1 MRFYGGN
8 GRLLLESRLLM
19 FGRLFSLLLFGL
31 AACAFGYTDKTNIV
45 VVDVVFTLIFLCVI
59 SKYTITSRGFSV
71 FESGDI
77 GGRRADLDRGSEVLA
92 GRVFSAGG
100 SRNVE

>member
-31 AACAFGYTDKTNIV
+31 AARAFGYTDKTYIV
-45 VVDVVFTLIFLCVI
+45 VVDVVFTLIFLSVI
-59 SKYTITSRGFSV
+59 AKYTITSGGFSV
-71 FESGDI
+71 FERGDV
-77 GGRRADLDRGSEVLA
+77 GGRGADLDRGSEVSS

-100 SRNVE
+100 SRDVE